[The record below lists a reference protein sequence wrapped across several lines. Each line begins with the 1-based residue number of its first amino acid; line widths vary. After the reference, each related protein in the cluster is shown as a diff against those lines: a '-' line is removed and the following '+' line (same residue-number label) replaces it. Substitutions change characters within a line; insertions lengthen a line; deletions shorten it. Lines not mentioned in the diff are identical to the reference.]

1 VISHVWPGFKP
12 VLAKPGFERH
22 YQIHPNM
29 IVCLCHA
36 VTDRDIDRV
45 IEEGAATVEEIGRQ
59 CGAGTGCG
67 ACVMELHDKLCAH
80 ADDLASL
87 SSGSARCSRGLVSV
101 RSRKVDL
108 ARGEEP
114 REAA

>member
-1 VISHVWPGFKP
+1 
-12 VLAKPGFERH
+12 
-22 YQIHPNM
+22 M

-45 IEEGAATVEEIGRQ
+45 IEDGASTVEEIGRQ

-67 ACVMELHDKLCAH
+67 ACVMELHDKLCAR
-80 ADDLASL
+80 ADDLAAVGGAG
-87 SSGSARCSRGLVSV
+87 SGPMRCSRGLVSV
-101 RSRKVDL
+101 RSRQVDL